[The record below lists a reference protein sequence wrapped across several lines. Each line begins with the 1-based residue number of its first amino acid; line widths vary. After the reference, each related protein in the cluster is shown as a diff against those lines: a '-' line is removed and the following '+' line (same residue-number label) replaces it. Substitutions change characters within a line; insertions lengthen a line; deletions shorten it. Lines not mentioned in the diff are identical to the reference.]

1 MPWISSLIKKHTSGT
16 SFFDVFAGTGA
27 VTESMINDFHDFYIN
42 DFLYSNYDAFDAFF
56 SNSYINQD
64 KINKYYQL
72 FINIKSRQY
81 DDEYFESEYGGKFF
95 SNNDAVKI
103 GEIRERIKQATD
115 LNDREKNILITSLL
129 YSADKI
135 ANTVGHY
142 DAYRKNVDIPDKFE
156 FKLIDTVNTK
166 GKNIHIYREDANKL
180 VKKINADVV
189 FLDPPYNSRQ
199 YSRFYHV
206 WEQIAKWNKPQ
217 LYGVAMKPKA
227 ENMSEYS
234 RNDAPEVFD
243 QLIQNIN
250 GKYIVVTYN
259 NTYENAKSSSS
270 RNKITHDQIL
280 SSLNRVGQTQIFNK
294 PYKFFNAG
302 NTNLKDHKET
312 LFITE
317 VAKHDQG

>member
-317 VAKHDQG
+317 VAKYDQG